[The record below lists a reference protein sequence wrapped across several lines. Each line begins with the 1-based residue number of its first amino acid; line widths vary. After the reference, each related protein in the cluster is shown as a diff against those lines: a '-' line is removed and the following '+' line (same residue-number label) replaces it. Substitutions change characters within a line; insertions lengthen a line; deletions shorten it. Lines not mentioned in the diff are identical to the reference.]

1 MSVFTKSSRRR
12 PNVHQAQALVEFA
25 IVLPVMLI
33 LTLGLIDLGRAF
45 VFGVSVQEGSRQA
58 ARLGATASDYTVP
71 ADLASLDNAIL
82 GRLIASSS
90 PALSG
95 CAPAAAP
102 PQDCNGLHLEEQ
114 VKYGNSTYA
123 SLYEA
128 RMAMTVQDWTA
139 AIHSAGG
146 IQVTVK
152 AAGPVALLPGVS
164 TGAFGLT
171 LPNINVQGQSTMV
184 VL

>member
-1 MSVFTKSSRRR
+1 
-12 PNVHQAQALVEFA
+12 LVEFA
-25 IVLPVMLI
+25 IVMPVML
-33 LTLGLIDLGRAF
+33 LMTLGLIDLGRAF
-45 VFGVSVQEGSRQA
+45 VFGVAVQEGTRQA
-58 ARLGATASDYTVP
+58 ARLAASASDYTLP
-71 ADLASLDNAIL
+71 ADLASLDKTIL

-95 CAPAAAP
+95 CTPAAAP
-102 PQDCNGLHLEEQ
+102 PQDCNSLHLEEQ
-114 VKYGNSTYA
+114 VKYGNATYA

-128 RMAMTVQDWTA
+128 RMAMTTHDWSA

>member
-1 MSVFTKSSRRR
+1 M
-12 PNVHQAQALVEFA
+12 VEFA
-25 IVLPVMLI
+25 IILPVMLVM
-33 LTLGLIDLGRAF
+33 TLGMIDLGRAF
-45 VFGVSVQEGSRQA
+45 VFGVSVQEGTRQA
-58 ARLGATASDYTVP
+58 ARLAGTASGYTVP
-71 ADLASLDNAIL
+71 SDVASLDKAIL

-95 CAPAAAP
+95 CSPAAAP

-114 VKYGNSTYA
+114 VKYANSTYA

-128 RMAMTVQDWTA
+128 RMAMTLQDWTA

-146 IQVTVK
+146 IEVTVK
-152 AAGPVALLPGVS
+152 ASGPVALLPGVA
-164 TGAFGLT
+164 TGALGLT
-171 LPNINVQGQSTMV
+171 LPNINVHGQSTMV